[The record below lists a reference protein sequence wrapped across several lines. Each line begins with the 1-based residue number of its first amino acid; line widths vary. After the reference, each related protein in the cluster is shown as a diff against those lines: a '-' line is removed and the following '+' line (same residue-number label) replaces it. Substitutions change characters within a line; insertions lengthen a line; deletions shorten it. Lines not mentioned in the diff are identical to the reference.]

1 MHSSLRH
8 MAMLVFF
15 LLLPLFLGA
24 QKIGLSV
31 SVDTAH
37 LRIGEQVTLSL
48 EVKSDTPLTVLWP
61 PASPEWAPFEPVRDS
76 TFAEQVYPDSFVYR
90 KDYILAAFDSGQLH
104 IPSMPLPFSIGGATW
119 DTLHTP
125 EIPVT
130 VDFIEVD
137 TSGAY
142 RPIKPLIS
150 FPRAWTE
157 YLPWYIAAFLLL
169 LLVAFVWWWRKRKK
183 KTMEPLEKIDTRP
196 AHVIALEKLEKL
208 ELEALW
214 QKGEVKEYHDRVSDI
229 VREYIEKRFG
239 IPALESTS
247 DELLTFM
254 SKTDIRQRELENLKS
269 ILTIADIVKFA
280 RGLPTRDQNVEV
292 MERARAFIEE
302 TKAREEEAAS

>member
-1 MHSSLRH
+1 MS
-8 MAMLVFF
+8 A
-15 LLLPLFLGA
+15 
-24 QKIGLSV
+24 

-48 EVKSDTPLTVLWP
+48 ELKSDTPLTVLWP

-90 KDYILAAFDSGQLH
+90 KDYILAAFDSGQLR
-104 IPSMPLPFSIGGATW
+104 IPSLPVPLAIGGATR

-137 TSGAY
+137 TSAAY
-142 RPIKPLIS
+142 RPIKPLIR

-157 YLPWYIAAFLLL
+157 YLLWYIGVLL
-169 LLVAFVWWWRKRKK
+169 LLVLAALIWWWKKRKK
-183 KTMEPLEKIDTRP
+183 SATEAPEKVDTRP

-208 ELEALW
+208 EMESLW

-247 DELLTFM
+247 NELLTFM

-302 TKAREEEAAS
+302 TKVREEEVVS